1 MHWLFISETGSSWY
15 KVKWNIQMPLLKTP
29 VKHLPQSKLQ
39 VKQEHWPKE
48 TSIILETDEENYF
61 PWK

>member
-1 MHWLFISETGSSWY
+1 
-15 KVKWNIQMPLLKTP
+15 MPLLKTP